1 MNTDER
7 RLFLLN
13 LSADACRN
21 RTPVIGN
28 NNILYL
34 CLSAF
39 ICGQTFLFMN
49 IVNTQVA
56 YILHKHAYRETSSIL
71 DVLTKDYGRV
81 SLMARGCRGKRSKIA
96 GNLMLFT
103 PLVVSW
109 QGKGN
114 LPYLKSIE
122 RADLKAPVLK
132 SKSLLSAMYINELL
146 MYFLHKH
153 DVHETIFEQYHHCL
167 YALENNN
174 KIEIALRKFEIKL
187 LELLGFGLSLH
198 AEADTGEL
206 ILADE
211 MYLYY
216 LEHGPVKCRNN
227 MSMDG
232 RYVARSQE
240 GSAIISMDGVYAE
253 DCLEQFQRMSM
264 DGRAENC
271 SMHFPHSPRPCGS
284 YVARSQEGGVNNAAD
299 VPQISGSCLLALS
312 SEQFQII
319 SENSLYLAELKRL
332 MRFVINHH
340 LGSKKLKSREL
351 FKPVGR
357 QPG

>member
-1 MNTDER
+1 
-7 RLFLLN
+7 
-13 LSADACRN
+13 
-21 RTPVIGN
+21 
-28 NNILYL
+28 
-34 CLSAF
+34 
-39 ICGQTFLFMN
+39 MN
-49 IVNTQVA
+49 IVNTQIA

-71 DVLTKDYGRV
+71 EILTKDYGRV

-132 SKSLLSAMYINELL
+132 RKSLLSAMYINELL
-146 MYFLHKH
+146 MCFLHKH

-174 KIEIALRKFEIKL
+174 NIEIALRKFEIKL

-198 AEADTGEL
+198 VEADTGEL
-206 ILADE
+206 IIADE

-216 LEHGPVKCRNN
+216 LEHGPVKCRDN

-240 GSAIISMDGVYAE
+240 GGAI
-253 DCLEQFQRMSM
+253 MSM
-264 DGRAENC
+264 DGR
-271 SMHFPHSPRPCGS
+271 
-284 YVARSQEGGVNNAAD
+284 YVARSQEGGAIMSMDGRPCSRYGSRSQEGGAIMSMDGRPSLRYGERSQESGAIYAVD
-299 VPQISGSCLLALS
+299 VPLISGGCLLALS
-312 SEQFQII
+312 NEQFQII
-319 SENSLYLAELKRL
+319 SQNSLYLAELKRL

-340 LGSKKLKSREL
+340 LGSKVLKSREL
-351 FKPVGR
+351 FKPLGL

>member
-1 MNTDER
+1 
-7 RLFLLN
+7 
-13 LSADACRN
+13 
-21 RTPVIGN
+21 
-28 NNILYL
+28 
-34 CLSAF
+34 
-39 ICGQTFLFMN
+39 MN
-49 IVNTQVA
+49 IVNTQIA

-132 SKSLLSAMYINELL
+132 NKSLLSAMYINELL

-174 KIEIALRKFEIKL
+174 NLEIALRKFEIKL
-187 LELLGFGLSLH
+187 LELLGFGLNFH
-198 AEADTGEL
+198 AEADSGEL
-206 ILADE
+206 ILADA
-211 MYLYY
+211 MYHYY
-216 LEHGPVKCRNN
+216 LEHGPVKSADRNN
-227 MSMDG
+227 
-232 RYVARSQE
+232 
-240 GSAIISMDGVYAE
+240 
-253 DCLEQFQRMSM
+253 
-264 DGRAENC
+264 N
-271 SMHFPHSPRPCGS
+271 
-284 YVARSQEGGVNNAAD
+284 
-299 VPQISGSCLLALS
+299 VPQISGNCLLALS
-312 SEQFQII
+312 SEQYQII
-319 SENSLYLAELKRL
+319 AENRLYLSELKRL

-351 FKPVGR
+351 FKPVGQ

>member
-1 MNTDER
+1 
-7 RLFLLN
+7 
-13 LSADACRN
+13 
-21 RTPVIGN
+21 
-28 NNILYL
+28 
-34 CLSAF
+34 
-39 ICGQTFLFMN
+39 MN
-49 IVNTQVA
+49 IVNSQIA
-56 YILHKHAYRETSSIL
+56 YILHKYAYRETSSIL

-132 SKSLLSAMYINELL
+132 RKSLLSAMYINELL

-153 DVHETIFEQYHHCL
+153 DVHEAIFEQYHHCL

-206 ILADE
+206 IIADE
-211 MYLYY
+211 RYLYY
-216 LEHGPVKCRNN
+216 LEHGPVKCQDT
-227 MSMDG
+227 MSMG
-232 RYVARSQE
+232 
-240 GSAIISMDGVYAE
+240 
-253 DCLEQFQRMSM
+253 
-264 DGRAENC
+264 GRAENGSSATAPALPYYRP
-271 SMHFPHSPRPCGS
+271 SMDILHFPRSPHPCGS
-284 YVARSQEGGVNNAAD
+284 YVARSQEGGANNAVD

-357 QPG
+357 QPD

>member
-1 MNTDER
+1 
-7 RLFLLN
+7 
-13 LSADACRN
+13 
-21 RTPVIGN
+21 
-28 NNILYL
+28 
-34 CLSAF
+34 
-39 ICGQTFLFMN
+39 MN
-49 IVNTQVA
+49 IVNTQIA
-56 YILHKHAYRETSSIL
+56 YILHKRPYRETSSIL

-122 RADLKAPVLK
+122 RADIKAPVLK
-132 SKSLLSAMYINELL
+132 NKSLLSAMYVNELL

-153 DVHETIFEQYHHCL
+153 DVHDAIFEQYHHCL

-174 KIEIALRKFEIKL
+174 NLEIALRKFEIKL
-187 LELLGFGLSLH
+187 LELLGFGLSLY

-206 ILADE
+206 IIADQ
-211 MYLYY
+211 MYRYY

-227 MSMDG
+227 
-232 RYVARSQE
+232 
-240 GSAIISMDGVYAE
+240 ISMDGVYAE
-253 DCLEQFQRMSM
+253 NCLEQFQRMSM
-264 DGRAENC
+264 DGRPC
-271 SMHFPHSPRPCGS
+271 SRYGAKSQEGGS
-284 YVARSQEGGVNNAAD
+284 IMPMEGRYFARSQEGGAIKPVS
-299 VPQISGSCLLALS
+299 VPQISGNCLLALS

-319 SENSLYLAELKRL
+319 AENTQYLAELKRL
-332 MRFVINHH
+332 MRFVINHQ

-357 QPG
+357 

>member
-1 MNTDER
+1 
-7 RLFLLN
+7 
-13 LSADACRN
+13 
-21 RTPVIGN
+21 
-28 NNILYL
+28 
-34 CLSAF
+34 
-39 ICGQTFLFMN
+39 MN
-49 IVNTQVA
+49 IVNTQIA
-56 YILHKHAYRETSSIL
+56 YILHKRDYRETSSIL

-132 SKSLLSAMYINELL
+132 KKSLLSALYINELL

-174 KIEIALRKFEIKL
+174 NLEITLRKFEIKL
-187 LELLGFGLSLH
+187 LELLGFGLNLH
-198 AEADTGEL
+198 AEADSGEL
-206 ILADE
+206 ILADA
-211 MYLYY
+211 MYHYY
-216 LEHGPVKCRNN
+216 LEHGPVKSADRQNN
-227 MSMDG
+227 
-232 RYVARSQE
+232 
-240 GSAIISMDGVYAE
+240 
-253 DCLEQFQRMSM
+253 
-264 DGRAENC
+264 
-271 SMHFPHSPRPCGS
+271 
-284 YVARSQEGGVNNAAD
+284 
-299 VPQISGSCLLALS
+299 VPQISGNCLLALS
-312 SEQFQII
+312 SEQYQVIAD
-319 SENSLYLAELKRL
+319 NRLYLSELKRL

-351 FKPVGR
+351 FKPVG
-357 QPG
+357 Q